1 MHLRMGWKH
10 PNGENMGQLALSWT
24 SRRAGYSQ
32 RSLACGGGRK
42 QAIVPRTVL
51 RPVALE
57 SVAMA
62 DCRIVVKPYRLT
74 LGPSRTVTLPGGE
87 SSHDHE
93 RGPV

>member
-1 MHLRMGWKH
+1 MGKTWASWLY
-10 PNGENMGQLALSWT
+10 PGPAGVPGILNAAWPAAGGENKLSCQALT
-24 SRRAGYSQ
+24 Y
-32 RSLACGGGRK
+32 
-42 QAIVPRTVL
+42 RTVL

>member
-42 QAIVPRTVL
+42 QAIVPGAHL
-51 RPVALE
+51 SHGLE
-57 SVAMA
+57 TG
-62 DCRIVVKPYRLT
+62 C
-74 LGPSRTVTLPGGE
+74 LG
-87 SSHDHE
+87 E
-93 RGPV
+93 RGNGRLSHCCETVPLDSGAVTNRNIAGWRKQP